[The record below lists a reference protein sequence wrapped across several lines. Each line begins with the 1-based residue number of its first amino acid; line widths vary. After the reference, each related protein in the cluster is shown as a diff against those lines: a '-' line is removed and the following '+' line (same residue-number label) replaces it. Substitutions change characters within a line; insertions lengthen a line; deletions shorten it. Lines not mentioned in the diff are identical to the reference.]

1 MRDWYRVALLVLSF
15 VRSHPLP
22 SFVLLTYA
30 WSWMCWIPIL
40 PRISANPF
48 ESEPAVLVRF
58 LLGGY
63 GPSIAAVA
71 ITGLN
76 RGKSGVRSLLG
87 RLLQWRVEPGVYAAA
102 LLWSPLVV
110 ALSVAI
116 YVALEGTLGVVYYP
130 ALLWVPVMFAA
141 VSIFGPLGEELG
153 WRGFA
158 LPHLLAKLNAGAA
171 SLVMG
176 CIWTFW
182 HAPLFWAATGTSISG
197 SAVTVGAV
205 GLYLVSVTASA
216 FVFTWV
222 YQRSRG
228 SVLLAVLAHISLNGT
243 GVAMG
248 FLLPELSASAGRQ
261 IWTIGVG
268 VLVLLVAVTYPKWA
282 IGTGV
287 VSER

>member
-1 MRDWYRVALLVLSF
+1 MLSF
-15 VRSHPLP
+15 LRNHPLP

-30 WSWMCWIPIL
+30 WSWLCWIPIL
-40 PRISANPF
+40 SRISANPF
-48 ESEPAVLVRF
+48 ESEPGVLVRF

-63 GPSIAAVA
+63 GPSITALV

-76 RGKSGVRSLLG
+76 SGKPAVRSLLG
-87 RLLQWRVEPGVYAAA
+87 RLRQWRVEGRVYAVA

-110 ALSVAI
+110 AFSMAI
-116 YVALEGTLGVVYYP
+116 HVALKGTLGFVYYP
-130 ALLWVPVMFAA
+130 AVLWVPLMFVA

-158 LPHLLAKLNAGAA
+158 LPRLLAKFNFGEA

-197 SAVTVGAV
+197 SPVTIGAV

-216 FVFTWV
+216 FLFTWV

-228 SVLLAVLAHISLNGT
+228 SILLAVLAHISLNGT
-243 GVAMG
+243 GVAVG
-248 FLLPELSASAGRQ
+248 FLLPDLDASAGRL

-268 VLVLLVAVTYPKWA
+268 VLVLLVAASYPRMRWA
-282 IGTGV
+282 TGKDV

>member
-1 MRDWYRVALLVLSF
+1 M
-15 VRSHPLP
+15 
-22 SFVLLTYA
+22 
-30 WSWMCWIPIL
+30 
-40 PRISANPF
+40 ANPF

-63 GPSIAAVA
+63 GPSIAAIVV
-71 ITGLN
+71 TGLHS
-76 RGKSGVRSLLG
+76 GKPSVRRLLG
-87 RLLQWRVEPGVYAAA
+87 RLIQGRVDRQVYAVA

-116 YVALEGTLGVVYYP
+116 HVALKGTLGYVHYP
-130 ALLWVPVMFAA
+130 ALLWVPVMFVG

-158 LPHLLAKLNAGAA
+158 LPHLLTKLDFAGA

-197 SAVTVGAV
+197 SPLTLGAV
-205 GLYLVSVTASA
+205 GLYFISVTASA

-222 YQRSRG
+222 HQRSRG

-243 GVAMG
+243 AVALG
-248 FLLPELSASAGRQ
+248 FLLPELGASASRR

-268 VLVLLVAVTYPKWA
+268 VLVLLVAAIYAKWA
-282 IGTGV
+282 SRRGV
-287 VSER
+287 VPER